1 MIKFKDFIKV
11 KENMALFQGPNDPR
25 ARISQMYNLLT
36 LMEPDDIA
44 DSQDLLMKLGQ
55 LIEDI
60 LSGKKY

>member
-44 DSQDLLMKLGQ
+44 DSQDLLLKLGQ